1 MGQIQRCLVIGSI
14 NIDLLGRVERI
25 GRRDEEVDVKNL
37 TLAPGGHAGNCAT
50 ALALLGTQVRLVGSI
65 GNDVLGRLAGDAL
78 KGAQVDVDFLEHE
91 DDRGT
96 GLVFIPVLPDGDKTL
111 YFARGANEALSI
123 PHLEKAASECT
134 TVIIFDPPCVLF
146 SRLAEV
152 ARARIGV
159 FAPGGLVFKA
169 PVEKLTPLL
178 GAVRYLVLNGPESRV
193 LGGVNS
199 PRQAA
204 ISLARRWDLSA
215 VVTIGAQGCWIANPH
230 GEAWHCPSFEV
241 NVVDA
246 TGAGDAF
253 VAGLC
258 VALAQG
264 RQPFAA
270 IRTGCAV
277 GALATRALGAQAS
290 LPHSA
295 EVDALLSHCQPK
307 LGTAEAPRLIPDS
320 PERSS
325 QQSLPTVS
333 LGADG
338 WRGIIGEGF
347 STVAVV
353 NLVSSI
359 AFNLRARMG
368 EGSVLVAHDARY
380 QSEQCARHAA
390 AMLDSLGLRSV
401 FAGTLPTPVTNFVVR
416 KQGFLGA
423 VIITASHNPFY
434 WNGVKLKVAP
444 GMPPGADLE
453 AAIEHRRL
461 VPAPNLGQIVEAQVF
476 DSDPM
481 LRDFTTALL
490 AQVDVGAI
498 RRANLHVV
506 IDGLHGVAGTLLGQV
521 LREAGCQVNV
531 IGGDA
536 DPFFCGMVPDP
547 MRAQS
552 RLRLSEAVR
561 DCGADVGMLTD
572 GDGDRLGVLDS
583 KGDFILP
590 HDVLALLAEL
600 GDRFDPA
607 PGAIATT
614 VATGSVVRRVC
625 RNLGRDV
632 IETRVGFKHIAP
644 LLRSNRVIMGGGGVG
659 DVGFRLHGCDRDP
672 FLAALMLLQMMAEEG
687 QPLRTLIARLQ
698 ATHGPTVYREMA
710 FRAMDISAD
719 SIEALGLHAVDVA
732 GLATADITIGHVDGT
747 KIYLNDTEWLL
758 LRASTTERVIRA
770 SAEMSS
776 HEKMSTLLAAI
787 AEEFTG
793 KLK

>member
-1 MGQIQRCLVIGSI
+1 VIGSI

-65 GNDVLGRLAGDAL
+65 GNDVLGRLARDAL
-78 KGAQVDVDFLEHE
+78 KDVQVDVDFLEHV
-91 DDRGT
+91 DNRAT

-123 PHLEKAASECT
+123 PQLEKAASECT
-134 TVIIFDPPCVLF
+134 TVIIFDPPCALF

-159 FAPGGLVFKA
+159 FAPGGLVFKT

-178 GAVRYLVLNGPESRV
+178 DAVRYLVVNGPESRV
-193 LGGVNS
+193 LGGVDS

-204 ISLARRWDLSA
+204 LSLAQRWDLSA
-215 VVTIGAQGCWIANPH
+215 VVTIGAQGCWIANPDGH
-230 GEAWHCPSFEV
+230 AWHCPSFEV
-241 NVVDA
+241 DVVDA

-258 VALAQG
+258 AALAEG
-264 RQPFAA
+264 RQPLAA
-270 IRTGCAV
+270 IRTGCAI

-290 LPHSA
+290 LPLGA
-295 EVDALLSHCQPK
+295 EVEELLSHHQPK
-307 LGTAEAPRLIPDS
+307 LGSAESPRVIPDH
-320 PERSS
+320 PKPSS
-325 QQSLPTVS
+325 QKPLPTFS

-347 STVAVV
+347 SPVSVV
-353 NLVSSI
+353 NLVTSI
-359 AFNLRARMG
+359 AFNLHARMG
-368 EGSVLVAHDARY
+368 KGAVLVAHDARY
-380 QSEQCARHAA
+380 QSEQCARQAA
-390 AMLDSLGLRSV
+390 AVLDSLGLRSV
-401 FAGTLPTPVTNFVVR
+401 FAGTLPTPVTNFIVS

-423 VIITASHNPFY
+423 VLITASHNPFY

-453 AAIEHRRL
+453 AAIEHRRSVGIL
-461 VPAPNLGQIVEAQVF
+461 NAGQIVEAQVL
-476 DSDPM
+476 DSAPI

-490 AQVDVGAI
+490 AQVDVRLI

-506 IDGLHGVAGTLLGQV
+506 IDGLHGIAGTLLGQV

-552 RLRLSEAVR
+552 RMRLSKAVR
-561 DCGADVGMLTD
+561 DCGADLGMLTD
-572 GDGDRLGVLDS
+572 GDGDRLGVLDCN
-583 KGDFILP
+583 GDFIWP
-590 HDVLALLAEL
+590 HDVLALLVKL
-600 GDRFDPA
+600 GDRFDPT

-632 IETRVGFKHIAP
+632 VETRVGFKHIAP
-644 LLRSNRVIMGGGGVG
+644 LLRSNRVMMGGGGVG

-672 FLAALMLLQMMAEEG
+672 FLAALMLLQTMAEEG
-687 QPLRTLIARLQ
+687 QPLQTLIARLH
-698 ATHGPTVYREMA
+698 ATHGRTVYRETA
-710 FRAMDISAD
+710 FRGIDVSAD
-719 SIEALGLHAVDVA
+719 SIEARGLHALDVA
-732 GLATADITIGHVDGT
+732 GFAREDITIGHVDGT

-770 SAEMSS
+770 YAEMSS
-776 HEKMSTLLAAI
+776 PEKMSALLAAI

-793 KLK
+793 RLK